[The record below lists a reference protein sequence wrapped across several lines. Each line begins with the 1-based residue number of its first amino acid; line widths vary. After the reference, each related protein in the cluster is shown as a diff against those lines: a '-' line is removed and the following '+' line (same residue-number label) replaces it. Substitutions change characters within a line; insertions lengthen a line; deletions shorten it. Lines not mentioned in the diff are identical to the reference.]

1 MIYEAE
7 SGDLTVVASGDTMI
21 TRRLSV
27 FREPSF
33 VSLVDLFRQA
43 DVGYTNLEM
52 LIQSTSTPRD
62 AREAPTR
69 PRNL

>member
-7 SGDLTVVASGDTMI
+7 SGALTVVASGDTMI

-27 FREPSF
+27 FREPSC

-62 AREAPTR
+62 ARAAPTR